1 MKNNSIDSLI
11 ALNIFPYPIPFKQG
25 YGTKDQLVLYPSLEV
40 LKLRAQISNVAELK
54 TLYKGIILIDQ
65 NEDNVLKYN
74 NTCMFLDYLESIDW
88 FRLN

>member
-1 MKNNSIDSLI
+1 M
-11 ALNIFPYPIPFKQG
+11 
-25 YGTKDQLVLYPSLEV
+25 YPSLEI